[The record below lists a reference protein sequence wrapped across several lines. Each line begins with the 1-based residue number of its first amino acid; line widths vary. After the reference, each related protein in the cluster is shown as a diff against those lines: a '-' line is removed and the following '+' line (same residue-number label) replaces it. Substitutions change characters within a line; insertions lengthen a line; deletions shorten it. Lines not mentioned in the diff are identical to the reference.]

1 MGRVKK
7 SAQWLEHHLLRY
19 LGRIKPGAHFSL
31 SGPLC
36 LAFIYRRS
44 CAIGIT
50 RPLVIVC
57 GK

>member
-7 SAQWLEHHLLRY
+7 SAQWLGRHLLRY

-36 LAFIYRRS
+36 LAFIYRLS
-44 CAIGIT
+44 CAMGIT

-57 GK
+57 RK

>member
-36 LAFIYRRS
+36 LAFIYQLS
-44 CAIGIT
+44 CATGIT

-57 GK
+57 